1 MPRVIGIDPGTVSI
15 DLCGLDDGRLF
26 LDRSWPTAEALADP
40 ARFVAELEAA
50 GPLDLVVGP
59 SGDGLPITRV
69 QDITE
74 EALRLAF
81 LAAPGETGGI
91 GGVPHP
97 GCALARPP
105 PPVRLPPR
113 GVHLPPP
120 PAPPPG

>member
-91 GGVPHP
+91 GG
-97 GCALARPP
+97 G
-105 PPVRLPPR
+105 
-113 GVHLPPP
+113 
-120 PAPPPG
+120 PPPGSALSRPALPPLVPPR

>member
-15 DLCGLDDGRLF
+15 DLCGLDDGHLF

-40 ARFVAELEAA
+40 APFVAELEAA

-59 SGDGLPITRV
+59 SGDGLPITPV

-91 GGVPHP
+91 GGAPHP
-97 GCALARPP
+97 APAPARAAPP
-105 PPVRLPPR
+105 DVRTAR
-113 GVHLPPP
+113 GVRTPTPP
-120 PAPPPG
+120 

>member
-40 ARFVAELEAA
+40 ARFIAELEAA
-50 GPLDLVVGP
+50 APLDLVVGP
-59 SGDGLPITRV
+59 SGYGLPITRV

-91 GGVPHP
+91 GGRRAPVPAP
-97 GCALARPP
+97 ARAP
-105 PPVRLPPR
+105 PPVRLPP
-113 GVHLPPP
+113 
-120 PAPPPG
+120 APVAL